1 MRKRSY
7 QNNNAKLA
15 LSFEKSGRAYRKLQ
29 FGTARALLA
38 PGQFIRFWISRSE
51 RIHTCFFSE
60 THMGTA
66 KAEIMKRRLVC
77 DHFIINESD
86 GRSGGLLMLWRKD
99 IVIQCQSVSQYY
111 TDVVV
116 RGTEEWRLTG
126 IYGEPR
132 WENKHLMWEALRS
145 LHGDLSLPWLVI
157 GDSNEILYHYEK
169 EGGRARSQSQLQA
182 FQDSLR
188 SASQRISGFLVML
201 LHGMEEELENGQT
214 GCWRPKLAITEAD
227 RSDRLGQLVRPVWA
241 CNPSRVRVL
250 CLESN
255 CNPNWKGY
263 VLPAYKYKGCGRLRV
278 SNHNRTKIILFTQS
292 LKP

>member
-1 MRKRSY
+1 M
-7 QNNNAKLA
+7 
-15 LSFEKSGRAYRKLQ
+15 
-29 FGTARALLA
+29 
-38 PGQFIRFWISRSE
+38 
-51 RIHTCFFSE
+51 FFSE

-169 EGGRARSQSQLQA
+169 EGGRARSQA
-182 FQDSLR
+182 
-188 SASQRISGFLVML
+188 
-201 LHGMEEELENGQT
+201 
-214 GCWRPKLAITEAD
+214 
-227 RSDRLGQLVRPVWA
+227 
-241 CNPSRVRVL
+241 
-250 CLESN
+250 
-255 CNPNWKGY
+255 
-263 VLPAYKYKGCGRLRV
+263 
-278 SNHNRTKIILFTQS
+278 
-292 LKP
+292 